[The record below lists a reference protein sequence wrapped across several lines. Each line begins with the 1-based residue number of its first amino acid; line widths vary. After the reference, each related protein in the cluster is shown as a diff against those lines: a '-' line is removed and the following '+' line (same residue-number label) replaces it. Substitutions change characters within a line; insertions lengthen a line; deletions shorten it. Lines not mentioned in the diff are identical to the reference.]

1 MHGLETIS
9 IRKELTRSYV
19 GLSVSVALGWG
30 KQGSSWSVNE
40 GESEKKCKNQL
51 LQLIKMDL
59 PT

>member
-9 IRKELTRSYV
+9 IRKELTRSYYV

-30 KQGSSWSVNE
+30 KQGSSWPVNE
-40 GESEKKCKNQL
+40 GESEKKCNIS
-51 LQLIKMDL
+51 QLIKMDL